1 MKVLSTTTRAPASW
15 AAAMI
20 AGTSATS
27 RAGLVGDSN
36 HTSAA
41 SSQAATTSS
50 VSVMSTSVVV
60 SRPRSSRSARLTS
73 VPL

>member
-41 SSQAATTSS
+41 SSHAATTSS
-50 VSVMSTSVVV
+50 VS
-60 SRPRSSRSARLTS
+60 
-73 VPL
+73 